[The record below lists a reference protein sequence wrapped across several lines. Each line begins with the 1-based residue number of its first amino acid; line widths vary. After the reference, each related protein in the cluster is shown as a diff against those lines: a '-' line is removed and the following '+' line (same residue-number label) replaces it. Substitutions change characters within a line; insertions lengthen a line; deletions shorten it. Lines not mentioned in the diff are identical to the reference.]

1 MASTGSSALRRSTD
15 LVVETRRP
23 RLPVPTARQLYGGFY
38 AANGADQE
46 LLERS
51 FFTSIRLKNGTYKT
65 THGRRLDDLNDLVNR
80 YLPRGRRLDLMDV
93 GVSSGITTMEWMN
106 SLDRLGIQH
115 HMTGGDLTLRA
126 WLVSLGRHLHVLV
139 DADQYPLQYDV
150 FGRAVPSPPWGRQR
164 AMYALPVT
172 LLNFVIATRY
182 AVHEP
187 GMGALTRR
195 PLTLVSPRLI
205 ERKNVEFVED
215 DITKSTGWPRRFAAV
230 RAANILNRGY
240 FDETTLAGIVRRL
253 RSRLVDGGLLI
264 VCRTD
269 EASRNRA
276 TVFSLDQHRR
286 FRIVTRLNDGAE
298 LESLVLSLEG

>member
-1 MASTGSSALRRSTD
+1 MDSRRAALR
-15 LVVETRRP
+15 
-23 RLPVPTARQLYGGFY
+23 VPTARQLYGGICR
-38 AANGADQE
+38 ANGTDQE
-46 LLERS
+46 SLERS

-65 THGRRLDDLNDLVNR
+65 THSGRLDDLNDLVNR
-80 YLPRGRRLDLMDV
+80 YLPRGRRLDVMDV
-93 GVSSGITTMEWMN
+93 GVSSGITTMEWMS
-106 SLDRLGIQH
+106 SLERLGIEH
-115 HMTGGDLTLRA
+115 HVTAGDLTLRA

-150 FGRAVPSPPWGRQR
+150 FGRAVSSPPWGRQR
-164 AMYALPVT
+164 AIYALPVT
-172 LLNFVIATRY
+172 LLNFVLATRY
-182 AVHEP
+182 AVHGS
-187 GMGALTRR
+187 GMVGIRRR

-215 DITKSTGWPRRFAAV
+215 DITRSTVWPRRFAAV

-253 RSRLVDGGLLI
+253 RSRLVNGGLLI

-269 EASRNRA
+269 EANRNRA

-298 LESLVLSLEG
+298 LESLVLSLGAEST